1 MFLTLAIGL
10 PTFVWIAFFRFPP
23 IIEAYNQ
30 QLRRARFFSQSRYKH
45 AGGHHP
51 HQEGAGRTAQAP
63 PALSPSSALARGS
76 IAQVEIRRFGPGHRR
91 PEGPP
96 GTTGLT
102 GQVIWSDERANV
114 SELAF
119 SRRGVIPPHENPNT
133 ALFIVV
139 SGGGFVQVGDE
150 RIRIN
155 HGEAV
160 VWPPNVPH
168 GAYTDG
174 VEMRAIVV
182 ELTEGLVSLDCWER
196 SAGSARSFLPP
207 CSKGTAADFGTH
219 EPVTGG
225 PRPAA
230 GATPPPSVEPARG
243 QLAERP
249 TRRDDHD
256 ESEGEPW

>member
-1 MFLTLAIGL
+1 M
-10 PTFVWIAFFRFPP
+10 
-23 IIEAYNQ
+23 
-30 QLRRARFFSQSRYKH
+30 
-45 AGGHHP
+45 
-51 HQEGAGRTAQAP
+51 
-63 PALSPSSALARGS
+63 
-76 IAQVEIRRFGPGHRR
+76 EIRRFGPGHRR

-96 GTTGLT
+96 GTAGLT

-119 SRRGVIPPHENPNT
+119 SRRGVIPPHENPNM

-139 SGGGFVQVGDE
+139 SGGGYVQVGDE

-182 ELTEGLVSLDCWER
+182 ELTEEQGSLDGLGGLLP
-196 SAGSARSFLPP
+196 SAVLQD
-207 CSKGTAADFGTH
+207 TAAEFADEGDAQ
-219 EPVTGG
+219 PVDATG
-225 PRPAA
+225 AA
-230 GATPPPSVEPARG
+230 GAARPRPVEPARG

-249 TRRDDHD
+249 PSRATHD